1 MPPRIKQICRAK
13 GCHALTDAPG
23 GYCSE
28 HTGQAVGWR
37 RVAAKSS
44 SSERGYGA
52 SWRKRRERIMQRD
65 RGLCQPCIRKGII
78 TSAYAVDHIVPK
90 AAGGTDDDTNLEAIC
105 RCCHKQK
112 TQQEASAGRH
122 GQS

>member
-1 MPPRIKQICRAK
+1 MPPRIKQICRDK
-13 GCHALTDAPG
+13 GCHALTDNPG
-23 GYCSE
+23 GYCAD
-28 HTGQAVGWR
+28 HAGQAVGWR

-44 SSERGYGA
+44 AERGYGA

-78 TSAYAVDHIVPK
+78 TQAYAVDHVVPK